1 MLKNEFR
8 KNNNA
13 GFTLLEVLVAVIVL
27 AVISVPLLRSFA
39 TAAQTNSRAK
49 IEALCTNAAENVAE
63 DFRDIKADE
72 LVEKYIGKV
81 LDESDYNATANKYE
95 YEVVDNTSEFFGN
108 KAEVGDDG
116 VYTITIKNQDT
127 MSSKMPEGY
136 YAQVTLDPS
145 LYKNSNGLNLSQ
157 IEPVSINDS
166 AIFTM
171 PDDFDDEAYTHFV
184 NKNKVLD
191 SGYTKWTKANFKQ
204 NLTRTITWDILK
216 LGTKRVDKEGK
227 FITEG
232 SDPVD
237 GESTVDICKVLL
249 TIEYKLNID
258 NAGAILPTKDQ
269 TYTKVLSAQFFNN
282 TNSGR
287 PLNSVYLFF
296 YPRYTAGIAKKE
308 GIGQEGYDRIVVN
321 NEDNIEC
328 NVYITMMQGAEDENL
343 MEAYCKSKALGVSIV
358 ENPAAGAKKAA
369 ITLRTNMNSGVP
381 YSKTD
386 TAPEKGIQY
395 LTLSYGNKVGTF
407 KKYNTDAGHL
417 LSIANTDGK
426 VLNVTDTPNRIYKMK
441 VEIINPDDTK
451 TITEPDGT
459 EVVVNN
465 AVVEFN
471 GTKLEY

>member
-63 DFRDIKADE
+63 DFRNTRANE
-72 LVEKYIGKV
+72 LVEKYIGRE
-81 LDESDYNATANKYE
+81 LDESDYNTTENKYE
-95 YEVVDNTSEFFGN
+95 YEVVDNSSKFFGN
-108 KAEVGDDG
+108 KAEVSDDG
-116 VYTITIKNQDT
+116 VYTITIKNQET

-157 IEPVSINDS
+157 IEPVSIKDS

-171 PDDFDDEAYTHFV
+171 PDDFDDEAYTYFV

-191 SGYTKWTKANFKQ
+191 AGYTKWTKNNFKQ
-204 NLTRTITWDILK
+204 NLTRTITFDIDK
-216 LGTKRVDKEGK
+216 LGTKRVDKDGNL
-227 FITEG
+227 IPEG

-237 GESTVDICKVLL
+237 GEKNVDICSVKMTVV
-249 TIEYKLNID
+249 YKLAID

-269 TYTKVLSAQFFNN
+269 TYEKVSGTLLFD
-282 TNSGR
+282 NSMSR
-287 PLNSVYLFF
+287 TPLNSVYLFF
-296 YPRYTAGIAKKE
+296 YPRYAAGIAKKE
-308 GIGQEGYDRIVVN
+308 GIGQPGYDRIVVN

-343 MEAYCKSKALGVSIV
+343 MEAYCKSKALGVSV
-358 ENPAAGAKKAA
+358 TENPAAGAKKAA

-381 YSKTD
+381 FSKTD
-386 TAPEKGIQY
+386 DAPEKGIQY
-395 LTLSYGNKVGTF
+395 MTLSYGNKVGTF
-407 KKYNTDAGHL
+407 KKYNTDAGKL

-426 VLNVTDTPNRIYKMK
+426 ALNRTDTPNRIYKMK
-441 VEIINPDDTK
+441 VEIINPSDTK
-451 TITEPDGT
+451 TITEPSGT

-465 AVVEFN
+465 PVVEFD